1 MTTDS
6 EPSPK
11 LRIVLA
17 DDHRIFLEGLERL
30 LESQFDIVGLAQ
42 DGQELLEVA
51 LRTKPDLI
59 VTDVS
64 MPKLTGL
71 KAVDRIRSGGLSPM
85 VIILTMHLDPEYAT
99 EAIELGVDGYVLKQ
113 AAAAELVSAIEEAVR
128 GGRWLSPSLAMKMFD
143 TPRVADEPPVGLLSK
158 LTPRQREILT
168 MLVSG
173 KTAKEIAAE
182 LDISRKTVEYH
193 KYRMM
198 GDLGVATSAELIKV
212 AVQGGLAG

>member
-1 MTTDS
+1 M
-6 EPSPK
+6 
-11 LRIVLA
+11 
-17 DDHRIFLEGLERL
+17 
-30 LESQFDIVGLAQ
+30 GLAQ

-99 EAIELGVDGYVLKQ
+99 EAIERGVDGYVLKQ

-158 LTPRQREILT
+158 LTPRQGDRSRTRYLPEDGR
-168 MLVSG
+168 VSQVSDDG
-173 KTAKEIAAE
+173 
-182 LDISRKTVEYH
+182 
-193 KYRMM
+193 
-198 GDLGVATSAELIKV
+198 
-212 AVQGGLAG
+212 